1 MAYTA
6 KGGTTATK
14 EIKETT
20 NNNEMEAFKLQLAEL
35 KAQNELLMKMLMEKN
50 GQTIQAASTSALNS
64 EYKLIHLVERAPG
77 LTTHIELSNTT
88 IDMSSFG
95 EERTLDRRQCE
106 ELAGKYR
113 GLFEKGIIAFG
124 ADGDDLSAK
133 FGLKNINDYSY
144 LNKDFVK
151 QLGGLSYTE
160 LENLWNK
167 LCEGHRKFVIEYF
180 KRGVLNKDPA
190 LSDIHKIELLNRLSN
205 GAMSGTTLDLERERE
220 RKAAT
225 EAAKN

>member
-6 KGGTTATK
+6 KSGTTATK

-35 KAQNELLMKMLMEKN
+35 KAQNELLMKMLMEKS
-50 GQTIQAASTSALNS
+50 GQTVQTASTSALNS

>member
-6 KGGTTATK
+6 KSGTTATK

-35 KAQNELLMKMLMEKN
+35 KAQNELLMKMLMEKS
-50 GQTIQAASTSALNS
+50 GQTVQAASTSALNS

>member
-6 KGGTTATK
+6 KSGTTATK
-14 EIKETT
+14 EVEETT

-35 KAQNELLMKMLMEKN
+35 KAQNEMLMKMLMEKS
-50 GQTIQAASTSALNS
+50 GQTVSTTQSSALNS
-64 EYKLIHLVERAPG
+64 EYKLIHLVERASG

-88 IDMSSFG
+88 IDMTSFG

-144 LNKDFVK
+144 LKKDFVK
-151 QLGGLSYTE
+151 QLGSLSYTE

-190 LSDIHKIELLNRLSN
+190 FNDIHKIELLNRLSN

-225 EAAKN
+225 GAAKN